1 MRHALCAIIR
11 GDTPISMRILAA
23 HCDFARISLAL
34 TNCKGYALKDPAIR
48 DAVTFRTVSGYP
60 DDDPET
66 WIARVL
72 EAADE
77 FRPQVVALS
86 LYVWSRYRMYEV
98 TRRLR
103 QRHPDASILWGGPD
117 VSDEAY
123 ADELLKVHRGVDVIV
138 RDEGERTFKRLLH
151 HWLGDGSSLTDI
163 PGITYRD
170 DTGIH
175 ATGQVDFLDNLDDIP
190 SILDAPELKAIIDD
204 IPDIA
209 LETFRG
215 CYMGCAYCYWG
226 GTQRRAYSNERVFS
240 DLERVLTQP
249 NIKKIWFFDSMFG
262 YKKSLAKKMLRFIVK
277 HKTPD
282 QSITMFPNLDF
293 LDEELCGLLK
303 EAGVYIEAG
312 IQTINEDAYEYL
324 NRKWDRRFLDSKMP
338 LLEKYGL
345 RANAQQLIL
354 GLPGDSI
361 DGFRRSIDYAFDMRP
376 EAIQVFP
383 FSVLPATGY
392 WRRKEEFKVRY
403 EGEYRIVHDS
413 TTFPED
419 DMVVGGLIMAGCKW
433 FDLHPGFA
441 TQLVGLIG
449 CAASEWF
456 ENLGRTFMEAHWRLV
471 DGPDTRPEVRTRL
484 LCQAFVA
491 EDADRI
497 RNPEI
502 IRETFQRYYAG
513 RDLEAAFDELLRHH
527 DLLNAQEI
535 LDARVLPEAPIEEA
549 LAAWRAHPSAVPI
562 RRAAFNVFD
571 AASSR
576 ETGGDDQTI
585 EYAAYPVEGPVD
597 YFGKTLPRYR
607 VIVLGHPDS
616 QPLEVQPD
624 AGVADGC

>member
-1 MRHALCAIIR
+1 
-11 GDTPISMRILAA
+11 MRILAA

-34 TNCKGYALKDPAIR
+34 TNCKGYALQDQAIR

-77 FRPQVVALS
+77 FRPEIIALS
-86 LYVWSRYRMYEV
+86 VYVWSRYRMYAV
-98 TRRLR
+98 TRLLR
-103 QRHPDASILWGGPD
+103 RRHPEARIVWGGPD
-117 VSDEAY
+117 VSDQAY
-123 ADELLKVHRGVDVIV
+123 ADELLKVHHGVDVIV

-151 HWLGDGSSLTDI
+151 HWLGDGSALADV

-170 DTGIH
+170 EDGIRT
-175 ATGQVDFLDNLDDIP
+175 TGQVDFLDNLDDIP
-190 SILDAPELKAIIDD
+190 SILDAPELEAIIDD

-226 GTQRRAYSNERVFS
+226 GTQRRAYSNERIFS
-240 DLERVLTQP
+240 DLERVFARP

-262 YKKSLAKKMLRFIVK
+262 YKKSLAKEMLRFIVERK
-277 HKTPD
+277 APD

-293 LDEELCGLLK
+293 LDEELCVLLK

-312 IQTINEDAYEYL
+312 IQTVNEEAYEYL

-361 DGFRRSIDYAFDMRP
+361 DGFRRSVDYAFDMRP

-392 WRRKEEFKVRY
+392 WRRKEEFNVRY
-403 EGEYRIVHDS
+403 EGEYRIVYDS

-441 TQLVGLIG
+441 AQLVGLLG
-449 CAASEWF
+449 CPAAEWF
-456 ENLGRTFMEAHWRLV
+456 ENLGRTFMEVHWGLV
-471 DGPDTRPEVRTRL
+471 DGPDTRAEVRTRL

-491 EDADRI
+491 DDADRI
-497 RNPEI
+497 RGTEI
-502 IRETFQRYYAG
+502 IHETFQRHYAD
-513 RDLEAAFDELLRHH
+513 RDLQAALDELLRHH
-527 DLLNAQEI
+527 DLLNAQEV
-535 LDARVLPEAPIEEA
+535 LDARVLPETRVAEA
-549 LAAWRAHPSAVPI
+549 LVAWQAHPESIPVTH
-562 RRAAFNVFD
+562 AAFNVFET
-571 AASSR
+571 ATSR
-576 ETGGDDQTI
+576 QSGRMAEAI

-607 VIVLGHPDS
+607 VIVLGDPGS
-616 QPLEVQPD
+616 RSLPLQRD
-624 AGVADGC
+624 AGVADGR